1 MWLRAAFVRL
11 RGTGKPRGRPAIVPG
26 EPVLRLA
33 LCVLAVVIALCAGA
47 AQAATVQYVYD
58 ELGRLVA
65 TVDPAGDTTIYTY
78 DAAGNLLSVS
88 RDSSGQFRVD
98 AFSPASGKA
107 GDTVTIFGA
116 GFIASPAQNTVSFNG
131 ATAAISLATAHSLVV
146 SVPSG
151 ATTGSITVSNANG
164 SAATAQ
170 AFTMIAPAA
179 IAGTTPGHVSRGQT
193 SRVDISGTH
202 LDSATAVNF
211 SQPGISA
218 RIVSREPN
226 RLTIDLTVGGSVPFG
241 AYGFSVTN
249 YAGTSQS
256 GAVTVTV
263 TSALLGDV
271 VAVTRPLS
279 VHLPAAIPNVPTGN
293 AMSVA
298 RPLSVHLPAV
308 IPGTPAGNAM
318 SVAQPLSVHLPAI
331 IPGAPGGNA
340 MSVTQPLSVSM
351 P

>member
-1 MWLRAAFVRL
+1 M
-11 RGTGKPRGRPAIVPG
+11 PRGHPATNPG

-33 LCVLAVVIALCAGA
+33 LCRLAVVVAMCGGV

-65 TVDPAGDTTIYTY
+65 AIDPAGDTTFYIY

-146 SVPSG
+146 SVPPG
-151 ATTGSITVSNANG
+151 ATTGSITVSNVNG
-164 SAATAQ
+164 SATTAQ
-170 AFTMIAPAA
+170 AFTVIAPAT

-193 SRVDISGTH
+193 SRVDIAGTN

-211 SQPGISA
+211 SQPGIAA
-218 RIVSREPN
+218 RIASREPN
-226 RLTIDLTVGGSVPFG
+226 LLRIDLTVAGNVPFG

-256 GAVTVTV
+256 GAVSVTV
-263 TSALLGDV
+263 TAALLGDV

-279 VHLPAAIPNVPTGN
+279 VHLPAAIPNVP
-293 AMSVA
+293 
-298 RPLSVHLPAV
+298 
-308 IPGTPAGNAM
+308 AGNAV
-318 SVAQPLSVHLPAI
+318 SVAQPLSVHLPALI
-331 IPGAPGGNA
+331 AGVPPGNA
-340 MSVTQPLSVSM
+340 MSVAQPVSVHLPAEIPGVPAGNAVSVAQPVSVSM